1 VNVDF
6 RWWGASVRRVE
17 ILAAA
22 LALVAVGC
30 MVLGWGSRSRLTAAN
45 DDIDAHFVFSA
56 NHSNSQTS
64 TPSLKTA
71 AAAKLQARSLMAGLP
86 LMFEPNQGQGNLNPA
101 DPRVRFVARGSGYS
115 LLLGSEGAILNLSAR
130 TSADRKSA
138 SRIESLQMKLAG
150 ANAGAQVSGAD
161 LLPGK
166 SNYLL
171 GNDPAKWK
179 REIPQFARVRY
190 ENVYPGVN
198 LVFYGNQG
206 RVEYDFQV
214 APGADPNRAELEFDG
229 AKRLAVQDGALV
241 VTGENGR
248 VRFDAPRVYQEIA
261 GQQQPIEGSF
271 VLRGAHRAGFS
282 IGAYDHSRELV
293 IDPILVFSTYFG
305 GSGDELSNYVAI
317 DQSFNVY
324 LAGSTNSGSLAT
336 PGTFQTTLNGTR
348 NVYIAKITPSSPP
361 ILQYVTYLGGNGTDT
376 PVGIGVD
383 GAGDPY
389 VAGTTTSTDF
399 PHTLNAYQASVISPG
414 NSHVFVTRLQNTAQ
428 TLAYSSY
435 LSGSGEDLATGMTID
450 QSGFLYVTGTTT
462 STNPQDYASGVEW
475 PVVQISYGQP
485 YQNTPKA
492 AAGVVQFFVSKIN
505 TAASSNSSIAY
516 STYFGGGEYNTPQPT
531 ATGGGI
537 AVDTNSNI
545 YFSGTT
551 NFLYLGANGGN
562 SNSDFPILNAYQP
575 CLDTTPTTV
584 IINPPSCSNTS
595 GLTNPDAFVAKLN
608 PNASG
613 GVGGSQLVWSTY
625 LGGGNNDSSTGVAL
639 DAGANSVFIT
649 GTTNSSD
656 IASSILLST
665 TTTAYQRCLNTPI
678 NPAVGTACSGST
690 ASTDAYVAKF
700 TNLSASTTTT
710 LNLQLT
716 YFSYLGGSNNEEGLA
731 LAVNASDGAL
741 LTGWTQSTDFPQS
754 GTQDIQGG
762 PGGGQDAFIASL
774 NTNATT
780 QSLAGSWSGYFGG
793 SGSDEGTGV
802 ALDANQNVYFAGDT
816 SSPNLQV
823 TNPLEATNQGG
834 FDAFVTELGTA
845 SSLTISG
852 VLTLGSNQT
861 YISAGNPATF
871 TYTVTNTGSDTA
883 NNVTITDNLNQT
895 NTGLP
900 LTFVSATASSG
911 TCSGGSTSTSVV
923 CTIQSLASAATAT
936 ITIVLTPLATTTG
949 NSQTFTGGTVSVSSS
964 NNVTPS
970 QTSVSAQMSDFTM
983 STSPSSF
990 TVPAA
995 GNPATYFVQ
1004 LTPHPVY
1011 TTNVA
1016 LSCAGVPAGSACTFS
1031 PTSVTLNGAQQA
1043 TLAISTTA
1051 RPIVTPAAFLLTPN
1065 FYAMFVVLPILGWL
1079 ALGAGDRRRR
1089 RVVGM
1094 MMLCAVFV
1102 CLMMLPACSHQN
1114 VQPPVSGT
1122 PAGNYTITVTA
1133 SAGSDTKTSS
1143 VQLTVP

>member
-1 VNVDF
+1 
-6 RWWGASVRRVE
+6 
-17 ILAAA
+17 
-22 LALVAVGC
+22 
-30 MVLGWGSRSRLTAAN
+30 
-45 DDIDAHFVFSA
+45 
-56 NHSNSQTS
+56 
-64 TPSLKTA
+64 
-71 AAAKLQARSLMAGLP
+71 MAGLP

-101 DPRVRFVARGSGYS
+101 DPRARFVARGSGYS
-115 LLLGSEGAILNLSAR
+115 LFLGNEGAVLNLRAR
-130 TSADRKSA
+130 ASADRHSA
-138 SRIESLQMKLAG
+138 SRMDSLEMKLAG
-150 ANAGAQVSGAD
+150 ANANAQVSGAE

-171 GNDPAKWK
+171 GSDPAKWK
-179 REIPQFARVRY
+179 RGIPQFARVRY

-214 APGADPNRAELEFDG
+214 APGADPKRAELEFDG
-229 AKRLAVQDGALV
+229 TKRLAVQDGALV
-241 VTGENGR
+241 VTDENGS
-248 VRFDAPRVYQEIA
+248 VRFDAPQVYQEIA
-261 GQQQPIEGSF
+261 GRQQPVEGSF

-282 IGAYDHSRELV
+282 VGAYDHSRELV

-305 GSGDELSNYVAI
+305 GSGDELNNYVAV

-324 LAGSTNSGSLAT
+324 LAGSTNSPNLPALVGCQYT
-336 PGTFQTTLNGTR
+336 GCGTLNGTR

-361 ILQYVTYLGGNGTDT
+361 ILQYVTYLGGSGTDT

-383 GAGDPY
+383 GADNPY
-389 VAGTTTSTDF
+389 VAGNTTSTDF
-399 PHTLNAYQASVISPG
+399 PHTLNAYQGNVVSPG
-414 NSHVFVTRLQNTAQ
+414 NTHVFVTRLQNTAA

-450 QSGFLYVTGTTT
+450 QQGFLYVTGTTT

-475 PVVQISYGQP
+475 PVVEIPYGQP

-537 AVDTNSNI
+537 AVDSNSNI
-545 YFSGTT
+545 YISGTT

-595 GLTNPDAFVAKLN
+595 GLTAPDAFVAKLN

-639 DAGANSVFIT
+639 DTGANSVFVT

-665 TTTAYQRCLNTPI
+665 TTTAYQRCLNTPM
-678 NPAVGTACSGST
+678 NPAIGTLCAGST
-690 ASTDAYVAKF
+690 AFTDAYVAKF

-716 YFSYLGGSNNEEGLA
+716 YFSYLGGSNNEDGLA
-731 LAVNASDGAL
+731 IAVNASDGAL
-741 LTGWTQSTDFPQS
+741 LTGSTQSADFPSS
-754 GTQDIQGG
+754 GFADVQGAT
-762 PGGGQDAFIASL
+762 GGGQDAFMASL
-774 NTNATT
+774 NTNATS

-793 SGSDEGTGV
+793 SGSDEGTSV
-802 ALDANQNVYFAGDT
+802 ALDANQNAYFAGDT
-816 SSPNLQV
+816 NSANLQV
-823 TNPLEATNQGG
+823 TNALEGTNQGG
-834 FDAFVTELGTA
+834 YDAFVTELGTA

-852 VLTLGSNQT
+852 VLTLGTNQT

-871 TYTVTNTGSDTA
+871 TYTITNTGSDTA
-883 NNVTITDNLNQT
+883 NNVNITDQLN

-900 LTFVSATASSG
+900 VTFVSATASSG

-923 CTIQSLASAATAT
+923 CTIPALASAATAT
-936 ITIVLTPLATTTG
+936 VTVVLTPLATSTG
-949 NSQTFTGGTVSVSSS
+949 NSQTFTGGTVSVTSS
-964 NNVTPS
+964 NNINLA
-970 QTSVSAQMSDFTM
+970 QTSVSALMSDFTM

-995 GNPATYFVQ
+995 GNPATYYLQ
-1004 LTPHPVY
+1004 LTPHPQY
-1011 TTNVA
+1011 TTSVA
-1016 LSCAGVPAGSACTFS
+1016 LSCAGVPAGAACTFS
-1031 PTSVTLNGAQQA
+1031 PTSVTLNGGPQPA
-1043 TLAISTTA
+1043 TLSISTTA

-1065 FYAMFVVLPILGWL
+1065 FYAMGVVIPILGWL
-1079 ALGAGDRRRR
+1079 ALGSGDRRRR
-1089 RVVGM
+1089 RVAGM
-1094 MMLCAVFV
+1094 LMLCAVFV
-1102 CLMMLPACSHQN
+1102 CLMMLPSCSHQN

-1133 SAGSDTKTSS
+1133 SAGSDTKTTS
-1143 VQLTVP
+1143 VQLIVP

>member
-1 VNVDF
+1 
-6 RWWGASVRRVE
+6 VRRVE

-22 LALVAVGC
+22 LALVAAGC
-30 MVLGWGSRSRLTAAN
+30 MVLGWGSRSRL
-45 DDIDAHFVFSA
+45 
-56 NHSNSQTS
+56 
-64 TPSLKTA
+64 
-71 AAAKLQARSLMAGLP
+71 AAKGDVAQSFPVASISGTAKPTPAKARSLLAGLP
-86 LMFEPNQGQGNLNPA
+86 LMFEPNRGQGNLNPA
-101 DPRVRFVARGSGYS
+101 DPRARFVARGSGYS
-115 LLLGSEGAILNLSAR
+115 LLLGDEGAILNLSAR
-130 TSADRKSA
+130 TSAGSESA
-138 SRIESLQMKLAG
+138 IRIESLRMKLVG

-179 REIPQFARVRY
+179 QGVPQFARVRY

-214 APGADPNRAELEFDG
+214 APGADPNRAELEFDD
-229 AKRLAVQDGALV
+229 AKRLAVHDGALV
-241 VTGENGR
+241 VTGENGS
-248 VRFDAPRVYQEIA
+248 VRFDAPQVYQEIA
-261 GQQQPIEGSF
+261 GRQQPVEGSF

-282 IGAYDHSRELV
+282 IGAYDRSRELV

-305 GSGDELSNYVAI
+305 GSGDELNNYVAV

-324 LAGSTNSGSLAT
+324 LAGSTNSPNLPALAGCEYT
-336 PGTFQTTLNGTR
+336 GCGTLNGTR
-348 NVYIAKITPSSPP
+348 NVYIAKITPSTPP
-361 ILQYVTYLGGNGTDT
+361 ILQYVTYLGGSGTDT

-383 GAGDPY
+383 GADNPY
-389 VAGTTTSTDF
+389 VAGITTSTDF
-399 PHTLNAYQASVISPG
+399 PHTLNAYQASVVSPG
-414 NSHVFVTRLQNTAQ
+414 NTHIFVTRLQNTAQ

-450 QSGFLYVTGTTT
+450 QQGFLYVTGTTT

-475 PVVQISYGQP
+475 PVVQIPYGQP

-537 AVDTNSNI
+537 AVDSNSNI
-545 YFSGTT
+545 YISGTT

-595 GLTNPDAFVAKLN
+595 GLTAPDAFVAKLN

-625 LGGGNNDSSTGVAL
+625 LGGGNNDSSTGIAL
-639 DAGANSVFIT
+639 DTGANSVFIT

-665 TTTAYQRCLNTPI
+665 TTTAYQRCLNTPM
-678 NPAVGTACSGST
+678 NPAVGTLCNSST

-700 TNLSASTTTT
+700 TNLSASTSTTQ
-710 LNLQLT
+710 NLQLT
-716 YFSYLGGSNNEEGLA
+716 YFSFLGGSGNENGLA
-731 LAVNASDGAL
+731 IAVNASDGAL
-741 LTGWTQSTDFPQS
+741 MTGSTQSTDFPRL
-754 GTQDIQGG
+754 GTQDIQGV

-774 NTNATT
+774 NTNATS

-793 SGSDEGTGV
+793 SGSDEGTSV
-802 ALDANQNVYFAGDT
+802 AVDANQNAYFAGDT
-816 SSPNLQV
+816 NSPNLQV
-823 TNPLEATNQGG
+823 TNPLQASNNGG
-834 FDAFVTELGTA
+834 YDAFVTELGTA

-852 VLTLGSNQT
+852 VLTLGTNQVF
-861 YISAGNPATF
+861 ISAGNPATF
-871 TYTVTNTGSDTA
+871 TYTITNTGSDTA
-883 NNVTITDNLNQT
+883 NNVTITDDLNQS

-900 LTFVSATASSG
+900 LNFVSALASSG
-911 TCSGGSTSTSVV
+911 TCSGGSASTSVV
-923 CTIQSLASAATAT
+923 CTIPSLASAATAT
-936 ITIVLTPLATTTG
+936 VTIVLTPLATATG
-949 NSQTFTGGTVSVSSS
+949 NQQTFTGGTVSVTSS
-964 NNVTPS
+964 NNITPS

-990 TVPAA
+990 SVPAA

-1004 LTPHPVY
+1004 LTPHPLY
-1011 TTNVA
+1011 TTSVQ
-1016 LSCAGVPAGSACTFS
+1016 LSCVGNPAGSACTFS
-1031 PTSVTLNGAQQA
+1031 PTSVTLNGGPQQA
-1043 TLAISTTA
+1043 TLSISTTA

-1065 FYAMFVVLPILGWL
+1065 FYAMGVVIPILGWL
-1079 ALGAGDRRRR
+1079 ALGSGSRRRR
-1089 RVVGM
+1089 RIAGM
-1094 MMLCAVFV
+1094 LMLCAVFV

-1122 PAGNYTITVTA
+1122 PAGNYTITVSAT
-1133 SAGSDTKTSS
+1133 AGSDTKTSS